1 MKIREITIKNF
12 KSIIALHMDNIPDLV
27 VIAGPNGCG
36 KTSIFDAIRI
46 FKAIVGPYN
55 TSELSQIQ
63 NRELRNELRNTVN
76 LKAEFAEIT
85 LGIEPSETEKNYLL
99 PRFPNLEETLS
110 QNQGL
115 LISSV
120 KILKTGQPS
129 TSIAS
134 APLADLLRHYD
145 PTDEIGTFE
154 YIPSYREV
162 PMGEPGRI
170 TLSAPALDQEK
181 LERTANVKEKFAR
194 LKLYLIMMFIYD
206 KMELSDQA
214 SKFMPDIKDFFSN
227 FFFPKE
233 FEGIKVDKSLRW
245 DFPIKTPHGIHDM
258 DFLSSGEKEILG
270 TFTNILKMKL
280 TGSVILFDE
289 PELHL
294 NAALERKVIGSLTT
308 ISNAGNQVWLATHSF
323 EIVGTVP
330 LENLYKMYLSFP
342 EGGDNQIDICSSK
355 KDLVETLELL
365 GASIGIQLISQKIV
379 FVEGKTDKDILKSLF
394 EKFSSIVSF
403 VETKGLGSLMGVSQA
418 AIDLLD
424 QVSKDEP
431 YYMIRDRDF
440 LSDAKV
446 EEIKSKYVGKVF
458 IWNFRTIEN
467 YLLDPK
473 ILIDVLNQL
482 GIDIFDDE
490 ESVLIALKN
499 IADDLKIET
508 IADMIVDEMQK
519 RILDVGFGLPSVNT
533 EENLLKLF
541 IEIGE
546 KKASRLNEQFSDASL
561 KKLYDEKKGVVDSV
575 WDGDSLK
582 ICNGEKALKKFIEL
596 YIKPDGPKID
606 IIAFRRLIIN
616 QMKSMNAIPEE
627 IEDIIVN
634 QIIRPNAGGL

>member
-1 MKIREITIKNF
+1 MKIRELTIKNF

-46 FKAIVGPYN
+46 FKAIAGPYN

-63 NRELRNELRNTVN
+63 TRELRNELRHTVN

-120 KILKTGQPS
+120 KILKTGQTS

-134 APLADLLRHYD
+134 TPLADLLRHYD

-162 PMGEPGRI
+162 PIGGPGSI
-170 TLSAPALDQEK
+170 TLGAPALDQEK

-214 SKFMPDIKDFFSN
+214 SKFMPDIKGFFSN

-365 GASIGIQLISQKIV
+365 GASIGIQLISQKII

-546 KKASRLNEQFSDASL
+546 KKASRLNEQFSDDSL
-561 KKLYDEKKGVVDSV
+561 KRLYDEKKGVVDSV
-575 WDGDSLK
+575 WDEDSLK

-596 YIKPDGPKID
+596 YIKPDGPEID

-634 QIIRPNAGGL
+634 QIIKPNAGGL